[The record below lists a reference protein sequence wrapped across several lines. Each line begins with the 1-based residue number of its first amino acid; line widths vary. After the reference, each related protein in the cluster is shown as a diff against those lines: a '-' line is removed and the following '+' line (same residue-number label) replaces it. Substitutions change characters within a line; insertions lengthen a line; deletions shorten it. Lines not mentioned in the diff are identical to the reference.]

1 MNKTMPEQDSQDDLV
16 IRLADWNH
24 DQQQLKH
31 IRRKVFI
38 EEQQVPE
45 SMEWDEFDSVST
57 HYLVTHDDTAIATAR
72 VKPDGQIGRMAVLA
86 EFRRQGIG
94 SRLLTFVLQNFR
106 NHAATRLYLHAQ
118 VSAIPFYEKHGF
130 TTCSSIFYEAD
141 IPHCE
146 MQRSM
151 PSQ

>member
-1 MNKTMPEQDSQDDLV
+1 MNKAMPEQESQKEPV
-16 IRLADWNH
+16 IRLADW
-24 DQQQLKH
+24 DSEQQQLKH
-31 IRRKVFI
+31 IRRMVFI

-45 SMEWDEFDSVST
+45 SMEWDEFDSIST
-57 HYLVTHDDTAIATAR
+57 HYLVTYEDAAIATAR

-94 SRLLTFVLQNFR
+94 SRLLIFVLQNFR

-141 IPHCE
+141 IPHRE
-146 MQRSM
+146 MQRSI